1 MIDNITGTA
10 TATAMT
16 PAPNKPA
23 DIAKIHS
30 AAQQFEALL
39 IGELLKTS
47 REAGS
52 SGWLGTG
59 DNDEAGQ
66 IGMEVGEQ
74 EFARMLAASGG
85 LGLSKTIEA
94 GMKIEIDIPDE
105 DAALIEEFILD
116 NQSDEG
122 NSHGPLDMIVL
133 AGMLMEDVA
142 L

>member
-1 MIDNITGTA
+1 MIDNITSSA
-10 TATAMT
+10 SLRALNT
-16 PAPNKPA
+16 PHTPSEA
-23 DIAKIHS
+23 AKIHTT
-30 AAQQFEALL
+30 AQQFEALL

-85 LGLSKTIEA
+85 LGMTKTLEA
-94 GMKIEIDIPDE
+94 GMRQ
-105 DAALIEEFILD
+105 DAARERK
-116 NQSDEG
+116 
-122 NSHGPLDMIVL
+122 
-133 AGMLMEDVA
+133 
-142 L
+142 

>member
-1 MIDNITGTA
+1 MIDNISSTA
-10 TATAMT
+10 LP
-16 PAPNKPA
+16 PASVKVA
-23 DIAKIHS
+23 DAAKIHTT
-30 AAQQFEALL
+30 AQQFEALL

-47 REAGS
+47 REAGQ

-94 GMKIEIDIPDE
+94 GMRQ
-105 DAALIEEFILD
+105 DAARERK
-116 NQSDEG
+116 
-122 NSHGPLDMIVL
+122 
-133 AGMLMEDVA
+133 
-142 L
+142 

>member
-1 MIDNITGTA
+1 MIDNITSTA
-10 TATAMT
+10 TAAAMT
-16 PAPNKPA
+16 PAPDKSA
-23 DIAKIHS
+23 DVAKIHS
-30 AAQQFEALL
+30 TAQQFEALL

-94 GMKIEIDIPDE
+94 GMRQ
-105 DAALIEEFILD
+105 DAAKERT
-116 NQSDEG
+116 
-122 NSHGPLDMIVL
+122 
-133 AGMLMEDVA
+133 
-142 L
+142 

>member
-1 MIDNITGTA
+1 MIDKITSSA
-10 TATAMT
+10 SLLAL
-16 PAPNKPA
+16 NKPHTPSEA
-23 DIAKIHS
+23 AKIHTT
-30 AAQQFEALL
+30 AQQFEALL

-94 GMKIEIDIPDE
+94 GMRQ
-105 DAALIEEFILD
+105 DAARERT
-116 NQSDEG
+116 
-122 NSHGPLDMIVL
+122 
-133 AGMLMEDVA
+133 
-142 L
+142 

>member
-1 MIDNITGTA
+1 MIDNITSSA
-10 TATAMT
+10 SLLALNT
-16 PAPNKPA
+16 PHTPSEA
-23 DIAKIHS
+23 AKIHTT
-30 AAQQFEALL
+30 AQQFEALL

-85 LGLSKTIEA
+85 LGMTKTLEA
-94 GMKIEIDIPDE
+94 GMRQ
-105 DAALIEEFILD
+105 DAARERK
-116 NQSDEG
+116 
-122 NSHGPLDMIVL
+122 
-133 AGMLMEDVA
+133 
-142 L
+142 

>member
-1 MIDNITGTA
+1 MIDNITSSA
-10 TATAMT
+10 SLLALNT
-16 PAPNKPA
+16 PHTPSEA
-23 DIAKIHS
+23 AKIHNT
-30 AAQQFEALL
+30 AQQFEALL

-85 LGLSKTIEA
+85 LGMTKTLEA
-94 GMKIEIDIPDE
+94 GMRQ
-105 DAALIEEFILD
+105 DAARERK
-116 NQSDEG
+116 
-122 NSHGPLDMIVL
+122 
-133 AGMLMEDVA
+133 
-142 L
+142 